1 MSIEDSHCQRKKTNK
16 LLGSSVHINA
26 DSIRV
31 LTSFI
36 KLKGTGHWQK
46 SKGSLGKRFYIRPN
60 LMISAQILGME
71 LAMEEK
77 VTENILKEKNAT
89 SVHSFSKMPLLDPPS
104 LH

>member
-1 MSIEDSHCQRKKTNK
+1 MSIEDSHWKRKKPNK

-26 DSIRV
+26 DSIHV

-46 SKGSLGKRFYIRPN
+46 SKGSLRKSFYIRPN

-89 SVHSFSKMPLLDPPS
+89 SVHSFNKMPY
-104 LH
+104 